1 MGFGIW
7 GATSALLAGLAAKEI
22 IVSSIAMFNGIS
34 VSADSMKDQT
44 MRSIIDSTSV
54 VFFTP
59 ASALS
64 FMVFCLLY
72 APCLPTISAFRK
84 EIGKKWTFIAIV
96 IQLLIAYILSLFLY
110 NIFKLIELW
119 GALNVVLCF
128 FAVFIIVLSFFYVLA
143 RIKNK
148 KYCNYNCSKCY
159 KCKRDK

>member
-1 MGFGIW
+1 
-7 GATSALLAGLAAKEI
+7 
-22 IVSSIAMFNGIS
+22 
-34 VSADSMKDQT
+34 MKDQT
-44 MRSIIDSTSV
+44 MRSIVDSTSV
-54 VFFTP
+54 IFFFMLQLILWFQF
-59 ASALS
+59 ALH
-64 FMVFCLLY
+64 
-72 APCLPTISAFRK
+72 PCLPTISVFRK
-84 EIGKKWTFIAIV
+84 EIGKKWTFM
-96 IQLLIAYILSLFLY
+96 QLLLILIAYILSLFLY